1 MLALLGLMTVYSAQA
16 DWGRQ
21 LLWLLLG
28 ACAYAAAS
36 SFDYR
41 SLRAVA
47 PGLYAGMTLSLL
59 GVPLGGT
66 RARGARRWLSVAG
79 FPLEPSELSKLLF
92 VVVLAAFLSRSGA
105 VSWRSFGLTL
115 VLVAPPAALIL
126 TQPDLGTTIV
136 FVAVLFGV
144 LFLARAR
151 AWQLFSLLFPA
162 GVPLPL
168 LPHLLPGYHPTRPH
182 TFPDP

>member
-47 PGLYAGMTLSLL
+47 PGLYAGMILILL
-59 GVPLGGT
+59 AVHLAGHTAL
-66 RARGARRWLSVAG
+66 GARRWLSGAG
-79 FPLEPSELSKLLF
+79 FPLEPSELSKFLL
-92 VVVLAAFLSRSGA
+92 VAVLASSLSRSGA

-136 FVAVLFGV
+136 FLAVPFVALCI
-144 LFLARAR
+144 
-151 AWQLFSLLFPA
+151 
-162 GVPLPL
+162 
-168 LPHLLPGYHPTRPH
+168 PTRRR
-182 TFPDP
+182 